1 MRTRHESIGTAHSEE
16 GTTKEASSERLHKAG
31 SLISMTSQVINI
43 YSTYIADILF
53 FSWKS
58 EDSFYHMV
66 HCGDFGHRET
76 LE

>member
-1 MRTRHESIGTAHSEE
+1 MRTRHESIGTTHSEE
-16 GTTKEASSERLHKAG
+16 GTKEASSERLHKAG

-43 YSTYIADILF
+43 YSFYLYSRYPIFL
-53 FSWKS
+53 KS